1 MNDREIAEMQQKIDI
16 GIRLAQER
24 LVERARLFQA
34 TLVVARGGKV
44 VELTADEIY
53 AGK

>member
-24 LVERARLFQA
+24 LVERSRLFKA
-34 TLVVARGGKV
+34 TLVVAHGGKV
-44 VELTADEIY
+44 VELTADELC

>member
-24 LVERARLFQA
+24 MVERARLFKA
-34 TLVVARGGKV
+34 TLVVSRGGKI
-44 VELTADEIY
+44 VELSPEEL
-53 AGK
+53 